1 MMDMSRT
8 PEMESDEVLRVRLD
22 VMRQEHRDLDD
33 ELSNLDEG
41 ALSDLFLIKRLKR
54 RKLMLKD
61 LITAIENR
69 LTPDIIA

>member
-1 MMDMSRT
+1 MDMSRT
-8 PEMESDEVLRVRLD
+8 PEMESDEVLQVRLD

>member
-1 MMDMSRT
+1 MDMSRT
-8 PEMESDEVLRVRLD
+8 PEMESHEVLQVRLD

>member
-8 PEMESDEVLRVRLD
+8 PEMESDEVLQVRLD

>member
-1 MMDMSRT
+1 MDMSRT

>member
-1 MMDMSRT
+1 MDMSRT
-8 PEMESDEVLRVRLD
+8 PEMESHEVLQVRLD

-33 ELSNLDEG
+33 ELANLDEG